1 MAEEKKTRKNNAQG
15 LAESDRLSN
24 HAAGDAGRE
33 KEEPAP
39 HAGEPFFPHE
49 LLRFGVAFFVFLAV
63 LLSLVIFIPPGIE
76 EPADPM
82 NTPTHIKPEW
92 YFLASYQMLKLI
104 PNERAGLAVQ
114 TVAGLAV
121 LLLPF
126 WEKSRRRH
134 PSKRPIFTP
143 VSIVVIAI
151 FVALTIWGKYS

>member
-1 MAEEKKTRKNNAQG
+1 MVLKKNTEKRNPQE

-24 HAAGDAGRE
+24 DAAGEAGRE
-33 KEEPAP
+33 KGEPAP

-63 LLSLVIFIPPGIE
+63 LLSLVVFIPPEIY

-104 PNERAGLAVQ
+104 PNERAALAVQ
-114 TVAGLAV
+114 TLAGLAV

-151 FVALTIWGKYS
+151 FIALTIWGKYS

>member
-1 MAEEKKTRKNNAQG
+1 MVLEKNSKKRNPQE
-15 LAESDRLSN
+15 LAENHRLSN
-24 HAAGDAGRE
+24 DAAGEGGKE
-33 KEEPAP
+33 KGEPAP
-39 HAGEPFFPHE
+39 HGGEPFFPHE
-49 LLRFGVAFFVFLAV
+49 LLRFGVAVFVFLAV
-63 LLSLVIFIPPGIE
+63 FLSLVIFLSPE
-76 EPADPM
+76 VHEPADPM

-143 VSIVVIAI
+143 VSIVVIGI
-151 FVALTIWGKYS
+151 FIALTIWGKYS